1 MSSIPVSHA
10 TLASAEAET
19 IRSNVPSR
27 VLVVCAANV
36 CRSPLIANVLTTE
49 AASFDVKLRVT
60 SAGTDVNRASQMCS
74 IGLELVSDDAEALRR
89 ASKHTA
95 QQVTRGMVADHEL
108 ILTAARLERSA
119 IAKLDPAARARTFT
133 VKEAVLLGGA
143 STTPT
148 ERAQMTAASASG
160 RDVLSAYAE
169 LLNGRRGRVL
179 IPEESRRLPW
189 SHPENPL
196 DVRDVHASRSRH
208 HRSDLRALRALT
220 KQFADQL
227 RAFESAY

>member
-1 MSSIPVSHA
+1 M
-10 TLASAEAET
+10 
-19 IRSNVPSR
+19 PSK

-36 CRSPLIANVLTTE
+36 CRSPLIAGVLATE
-49 AASFDVKLRVT
+49 AAGSDVNLRVT
-60 SAGTDVNRASQMCS
+60 SAGTDVNRASRMCS
-74 IGLELVSDDAEALRR
+74 IGLELMSDDAEALRR
-89 ASKHTA
+89 ANKHAA
-95 QQVTRGMVADHEL
+95 QQVTRSMVTDHEL
-108 ILTAARLERSA
+108 ILTAARTERSA

-143 STTPT
+143 PSTST
-148 ERAQMTAASASG
+148 ERRQLAEASAAG
-160 RDVLSAYAE
+160 RDVLAAYTE

-179 IPEESRRLPW
+179 IPDEPRRLPW

-208 HRSDLRALRALT
+208 HRSNLHALRALT

-227 RAFESAY
+227 RSFKSAY